1 MSSLGN
7 TIPSFEVSQLNKY
20 IKYINFVIVYIV
32 TFTLV
37 CIPKY
42 EIVGMG
48 LLLSFN
54 FIIQVFLLYDIFSLN
69 DPGNSIFIFVIIV
82 GIVLTFLSS
91 VYILLMLVRVQN
103 KHREVGHVTQRID
116 KNTNRKYHL
125 FSNLFITNIGLI
137 MVNVIIYF
145 IYKFSGNPNYSSDY
159 LYNELNYE
167 HINYS
172 FIENVYYSASELGN
186 GLFGSISVILYP
198 VTFLVVLLYNTG
210 LTIAIN
216 ILKTLQGLYN
226 KFLHTILFLFKSASL
241 ILIIVLSSINLFLAT
256 TLARIRFKKNTD
268 YEKNISNSNQIDS
281 SQTNN
286 IFTQMTTMFNNLNMN
301 YLMNYK
307 IVT

>member
-1 MSSLGN
+1 MSSVGN
-7 TIPSFEVSQLNKY
+7 TNPSFEVSQLNKY

-54 FIIQVFLLYDIFSLN
+54 FIIHSFLLYDIFSLN
-69 DPGNSIFIFVIIV
+69 DTKNSLFTFVIV
-82 GIVLTFLSS
+82 FGIALTFLSS
-91 VYILLMLVRVQN
+91 VYVLKMLVQVQN

-116 KNTNRKYHL
+116 KNTNQKYHL
-125 FSNLFITNIGLI
+125 FSNLFITNVGLI
-137 MVNVIIYF
+137 ILNAIVYF
-145 IYKFSGNPNYSSDY
+145 IYKFSGNINYSNNY

-167 HINYS
+167 DINYS
-172 FIENVYYSASELGN
+172 FFENVYYSAIELGN
-186 GLFGSISVILYP
+186 TWFGSISVILYP
-198 VTFLVVLLYNTG
+198 FIFLFVLFYNTG

-216 ILKTLQGLYN
+216 VLKTLQGLYN

-241 ILIIVLSSINLFLAT
+241 IAIIVLSSINLVLST
-256 TLARIRFKKNTD
+256 TMARIRFKRNAE
-268 YEKNISNSNQIDS
+268 YEKNVSNANKIDS
-281 SQTNN
+281 SKTNS
-286 IFTQMTTMFNNLNMN
+286 IFTQISSAFTNLNMN